1 VINLPHDFPQ
11 LTWSPALEQAA
22 LPLIRLALN
31 EDLGGQRDW
40 STWVSVPKDLDAHA
54 KVVCREP
61 GVVCGLKLLPM
72 IQTEMAVL
80 TELASSTA
88 DEATSEPR
96 GRWRL
101 CASDGDR
108 VEPGTVLARWEGPAA
123 QLLTME
129 RTCLNFLGRLSGIAT
144 QTRHFVDAVA
154 STGTAIYDTR
164 KTTPGWRLLEK
175 YAVRCGGGR
184 NHRLG
189 LYGAIMLK
197 DNHLASGSGDIG
209 SPQNLRAI
217 IANARAKLQ
226 TAKDTHQLTDDL
238 IFQVEVDSLAQLAV
252 VLTEDVDLILLDNMT
267 LHELR
272 QALTMRETSRKQI
285 PLEASGGVTLANVAQ
300 VAGTGVD
307 RISVGSL
314 THSVTTLDIGLDWG
328 E

>member
-1 VINLPHDFPQ
+1 MIQLPHDFQQ
-11 LTWSPALEQAA
+11 LTWSAALEEAA
-22 LPLIRLALN
+22 LSLIRLALN

-40 STWVSVPKDLDAHA
+40 STWVSVPPTLNAQA
-54 KVVCREP
+54 KIVCRAP

-72 IQTEMAVL
+72 IQAEM
-80 TELASSTA
+80 TA
-88 DEATSEPR
+88 QATRAGSADTPAETT
-96 GRWRL
+96 GLWRL

-108 VEPGTVLARWEGPAA
+108 VEPGTVLARWDGAA
-123 QLLTME
+123 SDLLTME
-129 RTCLNFLGRLSGIAT
+129 RTVLNFLGRLSGIAT

-154 STGTAIYDTR
+154 STSTSIYDTR

-189 LYGAIMLK
+189 LYSAIMLK
-197 DNHLASGSGDIG
+197 DNHLASGSNGSG
-209 SPQNLRAI
+209 SPENLRSI
-217 IANARAKLQ
+217 ITAARAKMR
-226 TAKDTHQLTDDL
+226 TAKESGQLTNDL

-252 VLTEDVDLILLDNMT
+252 VLQEDVDLILLDNMT

-272 QALTMRETSRKQI
+272 QALTMREASKKRI

>member
-1 VINLPHDFPQ
+1 MINLPQDFLQ
-11 LTWSPALEQAA
+11 STWSPTLEEAA
-22 LPLIRLALN
+22 LPLIRMALQ

-40 STWVSVPKDLDAHA
+40 STWVSVPEPLEA
-54 KVVCREP
+54 KAKIVCRES
-61 GVVCGLKLLPM
+61 GVVSGLKLLPM
-72 IQTEMAVL
+72 IQA
-80 TELASSTA
+80 ELAELTVKGAGGSVPET
-88 DEATSEPR
+88 T

-108 VEPGTVLARWEGPAA
+108 VERGTVVARWDGPAA
-123 QLLTME
+123 PLLTME
-129 RTCLNFLGRLSGIAT
+129 RTVLNFLGRLSGIST
-144 QTRHFVDAVA
+144 QTRHFVDAVVG
-154 STGTAIYDTR
+154 TGTEIYDTR

-189 LYGAIMLK
+189 LYSAIMLK
-197 DNHLASGSGDIG
+197 DNHLASRLGGTS
-209 SPQNLRAI
+209 SPGNLREI
-217 IANARAKLQ
+217 IASARAKMAL
-226 TAKDTHQLTDDL
+226 AKSQGLVDTDL

-252 VLTEDVDLILLDNMT
+252 VLHEDVDLILLDNMT

-272 QALTMRETSRKQI
+272 QALTMRESSKKRI
-285 PLEASGGVTLANVAQ
+285 PLEASGGINLANVAQ

-314 THSVTTLDIGLDWG
+314 THSVTTLDLGLDWG